1 MNFDVKEALRRVA
14 ALEKQFDALYRSVG
28 TQLCLSDCVMWVL
41 YFIGTADQPL
51 SQQELIGKM
60 MFPKQT
66 INSAVMGL
74 VRKGLV
80 ELKAVPGTRNR
91 KTILLTEAGKA
102 VAEKTV
108 LRMVQA
114 ELQAVE
120 VMGQERMEC
129 FAELYTAFFTTLRE
143 SFEREGLV
151 REEGRY

>member
-1 MNFDVKEALRRVA
+1 MNFDAKEALRRVA
-14 ALEKQFDALYRSVG
+14 AQEKQFDALYRSVG
-28 TQLCLSDCVMWVL
+28 TQLRLSDCAMWVL

-51 SQQELIGKM
+51 SQQELIEKM
-60 MFPKQT
+60 VFPKQT

-91 KTILLTEAGKA
+91 KTILLTETGKA
-102 VAEKTV
+102 LAEETV

-120 VMGQERMEC
+120 KMGEEKMER
-129 FAELYTAFFTTLRE
+129 FSELYSEFFAALQSE
-143 SFEREGLV
+143 FEKEGLINA
-151 REEGRY
+151 

>member
-1 MNFDVKEALRRVA
+1 MNFDAKEALCRVA
-14 ALEKQFDALYRSVG
+14 AQEKQFDALYRGVG
-28 TQLCLSDCVMWVL
+28 TQLRLSDCAMWVL

-91 KTILLTEAGKA
+91 KTVLLTEAGKA
-102 VAEKTV
+102 LAEETV
-108 LRMVQA
+108 LRIYRA
-114 ELQAVE
+114 ELRAVE
-120 VMGQERMEC
+120 ALGEERMER
-129 FAELYTAFFTTLRE
+129 FAGLYTAFFTALRE
-143 SFEREGLV
+143 SFEKEGLV
-151 REEGRY
+151 RDE

>member
-1 MNFDVKEALRRVA
+1 MNFDAKEALRRVA
-14 ALEKQFDALYRSVG
+14 AQEKQFDALYRSVG
-28 TQLCLSDCVMWVL
+28 AQLRLPDCAMWVL
-41 YFIGTADQPL
+41 YFIVTADQPL
-51 SQQELIGKM
+51 SQQELIEKM

-102 VAEKTV
+102 LAEETV
-108 LRMVQA
+108 MRMYQA

-120 VMGQERMEC
+120 AMGEEKMER
-129 FAELYTAFFTTLRE
+129 FGKLYLEFFSALQSAFE
-143 SFEREGLV
+143 EEGLIDA
-151 REEGRY
+151 